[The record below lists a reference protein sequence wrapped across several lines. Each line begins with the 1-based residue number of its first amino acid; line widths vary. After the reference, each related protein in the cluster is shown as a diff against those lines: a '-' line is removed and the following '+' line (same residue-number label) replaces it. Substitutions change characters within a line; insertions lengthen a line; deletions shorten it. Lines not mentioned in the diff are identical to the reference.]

1 MDSHNDIERSAA
13 ETILDSGVSMPL
25 VKFHFPFRKKL
36 HALRITIRRPYLGT
50 QIRLARR
57 WLATGLRYDDVK
69 SPGKEE
75 QQRIIAEHGKE
86 LSRMAAGVIWRG
98 SVTDR
103 IFGSL
108 TALLLRRF
116 ADQRHVLAIITRF
129 ALLGDISAF
138 ADTIRLAQT
147 ASPMTPRLSQSAKGS

>member
-1 MDSHNDIERSAA
+1 MDSRNDIERSTA
-13 ETILDSGVSMPL
+13 ETILDSGISMPL
-25 VKFHFPFRKKL
+25 LQFHFPFRKKL

-69 SPGKEE
+69 SVDKEA
-75 QQRIIAEHGKE
+75 QQKVILEHGRE

-103 IFGSL
+103 LFGPV
-108 TALLLRRF
+108 TAMLLRRF
-116 ADQRHVLAIITRF
+116 ADQRHVLAIVTRF

-138 ADTIRLAQT
+138 ANTIRLAQT
-147 ASPMTPRLSQSAKGS
+147 TSPMTPRLSHTEKGS